1 MLLLLILE
9 LEPVSDTQPGSYG
22 QVGYQGLF
30 RVLMVWVPRFVP
42 GTIALGARFVPGAID
57 MGARFVPGAIALG
70 IRFVPGDHFW
80 VPTSTR
86 NFQKNLFFRVKN
98 FFSSNFTFM
107 FLGLSL
113 IHI

>member
-42 GTIALGARFVPGAID
+42 GTIALGARFVL
-57 MGARFVPGAIALG
+57 GAIALG
-70 IRFVPGDHFW
+70 ARFVPGDHFW

-86 NFQKNLFFRVKN
+86 NFQKNQFFRVKK
-98 FFSSNFTFM
+98 FFSNFSFA
-107 FLGLSL
+107 FLGSL
-113 IHI
+113 RHPKKHIKIF

>member
-57 MGARFVPGAIALG
+57 LGARFVPGAIALG

-86 NFQKNLFFRVKN
+86 NLSHFSLLLF
-98 FFSSNFTFM
+98 
-107 FLGLSL
+107 SL
-113 IHI
+113 EILPKLKFDRI